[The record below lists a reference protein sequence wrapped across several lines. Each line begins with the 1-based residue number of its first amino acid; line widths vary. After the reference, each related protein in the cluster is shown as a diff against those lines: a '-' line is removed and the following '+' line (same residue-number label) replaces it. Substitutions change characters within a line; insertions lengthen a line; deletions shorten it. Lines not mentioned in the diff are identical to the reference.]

1 MAIIAITT
9 SNSINVNARLIKN
22 RVFRSK
28 DQAVLRIRRS
38 ERLLFKIPAYG
49 ELLNL
54 KNAAPGSMATVTGLV
69 LPPGTSVHTTGLER
83 LPAFWRNI
91 PVAVHERVSWLPALV
106 KDKSTGLAAARWRAT
121 ISST

>member
-22 RVFRSK
+22 RVVRSK

-38 ERLLFKIPAYG
+38 KRLLFKIPAYG

-54 KNAAPGSMATVTGLV
+54 KTAAPGSMVTVTGLV
-69 LPPGTSVHTTGLER
+69 LRQGHPSTPPDL
-83 LPAFWRNI
+83 
-91 PVAVHERVSWLPALV
+91 
-106 KDKSTGLAAARWRAT
+106 KDCQPSGETFQWPSTRE
-121 ISST
+121 